1 MTSYKIAVLPGDGIG
16 KEVVRGSLVMK
27 TVGRKFDFKL
37 PGKSMIGAAR
47 LITKPVG

>member
-16 KEVVRGSLVMK
+16 KKWCPRAYESEPWDVSLISN
-27 TVGRKFDFKL
+27 L